1 MSPPKTLVSVQNL
14 KIAFRQE
21 SELQEVVHGL
31 SFDLLEGETLALV
44 GESGSGKT
52 VSAKSIL
59 RLLPQDKAVYP
70 SGSILYLGNDLLKVQ
85 EETIRKIR
93 GNRISMIFQ
102 EPMSSLNPL
111 HTVERQIS
119 EIMLL
124 HQDISELQASE
135 ETLKLME
142 KVGIQNAQGRLG
154 AYPHELSGGERQRV
168 MIAMAIA
175 NKPDILIAD
184 EPTTALDVT
193 IQEQILD
200 LLDELKKEYKMSML
214 FITHDLGVVH
224 RIADRVVVM
233 KDGLEVES
241 GLTKVIFNQPK
252 EPYTQSLLELEKG
265 SRADHEY
272 KTNEVHLDVKDL
284 KVWFPIKSSF
294 LRRTIA
300 HVKAVDGV
308 SLDLSPG
315 EALGIVGESG
325 SGKTTLGR
333 AIIRLL
339 KPREGQIL
347 LDGDDLAKRKPKE
360 LRPLRKDIQIIFQDP
375 YGSLNPRMT
384 IRETI
389 LEGAILHGLAS
400 EKDSEAVLDQ
410 VLTEV
415 GLETSIKDRY
425 PHQFSGGQRQRIAIA
440 RAILLKPKVLVLD
453 EPTSSLDR
461 SVQFQVIN
469 LLKKL
474 QRDHG
479 LSYLFISHDLKVVR
493 ALCHRVIIMHK
504 GKVVEEGATEDVFL
518 KPQQEYTQDLVR
530 AAYL

>member
-1 MSPPKTLVSVQNL
+1 
-14 KIAFRQE
+14 
-21 SELQEVVHGL
+21 
-31 SFDLLEGETLALV
+31 
-44 GESGSGKT
+44 
-52 VSAKSIL
+52 
-59 RLLPQDKAVYP
+59 
-70 SGSILYLGNDLLKVQ
+70 
-85 EETIRKIR
+85 
-93 GNRISMIFQ
+93 MIFQ

-111 HTVERQIS
+111 HTIERQIS

-124 HQDISELQASE
+124 HQDITFENAAL
-135 ETLKLME
+135 ETLSLLE
-142 KVGIQNAQGRLG
+142 KVGIANPQGRLG
-154 AYPHELSGGERQRV
+154 SYPHELSGGERQRV

-193 IQEQILD
+193 IQAQILE
-200 LLDELKKEYKMSML
+200 LLDQLKTEYKMSML

-224 RIADRVVVM
+224 RISDRVVVM
-233 KDGLEVES
+233 RDGQIVET
-241 GLTKVIFNQPK
+241 GRTEKVFTKPSQD
-252 EPYTQSLLELEKG
+252 YTKSLLELEKG
-265 SRADHEY
+265 SRADHNY
-272 KTNEVHLDVKDL
+272 KTDDIQLDVRDL
-284 KVWFPIKSSF
+284 KVWFPVKSNF
-294 LRRTIA
+294 LRRTID
-300 HVKAVDGV
+300 HIKAVDGV
-308 SLDLSPG
+308 SLSLSPG

-339 KPREGQIL
+339 KPKEGEIYL
-347 LDGDDLAKRKPKE
+347 HGDDLAKLASKE

-389 LEGAILHGLAS
+389 MEGAFLHGLVTELKA
-400 EKDSEAVLDQ
+400 EEVLDKA
-410 VLTEV
+410 LEEV
-415 GLETSIKDRY
+415 GLDPSIKDRY

-440 RAILLKPKVLVLD
+440 RAIILKPKVLVLD

-469 LLKKL
+469 LLKDL

-493 ALCHRVIIMHK
+493 ALCHRVIIMHR

>member
-1 MSPPKTLVSVQNL
+1 
-14 KIAFRQE
+14 
-21 SELQEVVHGL
+21 
-31 SFDLLEGETLALV
+31 
-44 GESGSGKT
+44 
-52 VSAKSIL
+52 
-59 RLLPQDKAVYP
+59 
-70 SGSILYLGNDLLKVQ
+70 
-85 EETIRKIR
+85 
-93 GNRISMIFQ
+93 
-102 EPMSSLNPL
+102 
-111 HTVERQIS
+111 
-119 EIMLL
+119 
-124 HQDISELQASE
+124 
-135 ETLKLME
+135 
-142 KVGIQNAQGRLG
+142 
-154 AYPHELSGGERQRV
+154 
-168 MIAMAIA
+168 
-175 NKPDILIAD
+175 
-184 EPTTALDVT
+184 
-193 IQEQILD
+193 
-200 LLDELKKEYKMSML
+200 
-214 FITHDLGVVH
+214 
-224 RIADRVVVM
+224 
-233 KDGLEVES
+233 
-241 GLTKVIFNQPK
+241 LTKVIFNQPK

-518 KPQQEYTQDLVR
+518 APREEYTQKLVR